1 MRPGK
6 TRLVIG
12 IATVVLIFSSPRAF
26 GQGGTGRETTNANA
40 NTGIPA
46 NKNKPTNAKRASGAT
61 KRVRNPNE
69 SSYVPTGPTALDLI
83 FLRDFFKE
91 HGRIAISDKEKEKFP
106 GARLVYKFIP
116 VGQCKARITKEESK
130 LADLHFLGLRPRVLN
145 TYDAYTFSFFDLDP
159 TQIDQWMGSN
169 ESYISLKTSNGR
181 ETIREES
188 GTPETF
194 DSDKPTSRFVFE
206 VSDTESG
213 ENQAKVIGTLKRLIQ
228 ACVPR

>member
-1 MRPGK
+1 MRPDK
-6 TRLVIG
+6 TWLLIG

-46 NKNKPTNAKRASGAT
+46 NKNKPINAKRASGAT

-69 SSYVPTGPTALDLI
+69 SSYLPTGPTAVDLI

-91 HGRIAISDKEKEKFP
+91 HGTIAISDREKKKFP

-116 VGQCKARITKEESK
+116 VGECKARITKEESK
-130 LADLHFLGLRPRVLN
+130 REDLFGTRLMVVNN
-145 TYDAYTFSFFDLDP
+145 TYEAYTFSFFDLDP
-159 TQIDQWMGSN
+159 TQIDEWMGSN

-188 GTPETF
+188 GTPETI
-194 DSDKPTSRFVFE
+194 DSDKTTSRFVFE

-213 ENQAKVIGTLKRLIQ
+213 ENQVKVIGTLKRLIQ
-228 ACVPR
+228 ACVPK